1 MKHAGFCAL
10 LTILVSIAGPAALS
24 AGDPEAVQAAREPAP
39 AVEGANRATTPA
51 PNDDDRSLG
60 ERVFQQNCLTCHG
73 TGVGGAPVI
82 GNAELWEARIAQGL
96 DVLVEHAINGHRGH
110 SGYMPPK
117 GGFNSLTDEQVA
129 AAVAYVVDQSR
140 ELLPELESLSQKC
153 GTRERAVVCSDEEAR
168 KLLVLEMLW
177 QMLGRPK

>member
-1 MKHAGFCAL
+1 M
-10 LTILVSIAGPAALS
+10 
-24 AGDPEAVQAAREPAP
+24 
-39 AVEGANRATTPA
+39 
-51 PNDDDRSLG
+51 
-60 ERVFQQNCLTCHG
+60 
-73 TGVGGAPVI
+73 I

-117 GGFNSLTDEQVA
+117 GGCTSLTDEQVA
-129 AAVAYVVDQSR
+129 VAYVVAQSR

-153 GTRERAVVCSDEEAR
+153 GTRERTVVCSDEEAR